1 MIMIMIMIIVPP
13 DIALASPPPPNAQHE
28 DCIMTCFKSRPI
40 MTCTHARTCIFYN
53 FCKKLVDDQHKY
65 KCKYKFK

>member
-1 MIMIMIMIIVPP
+1 MIMIMIIVPP
-13 DIALASPPPPNAQHE
+13 AIAPPHAQHE

-40 MTCTHARTCIFYN
+40 MTCTHAHTCIFYN
-53 FCKKLVDDQHKY
+53 FCEKLVDDQHKY